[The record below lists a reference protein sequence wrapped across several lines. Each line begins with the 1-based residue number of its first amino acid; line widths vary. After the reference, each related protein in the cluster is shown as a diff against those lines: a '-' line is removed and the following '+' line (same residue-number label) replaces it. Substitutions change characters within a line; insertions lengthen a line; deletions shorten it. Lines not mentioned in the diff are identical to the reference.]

1 MLLASWPARAGA
13 FAVDTVPGVGVVA
26 TMGLLAL
33 TAPGDGWLRWV
44 FTLVGAAMLP
54 VMALNRLVLPN
65 AVGWTLGRALFGI
78 AVRRREPNDSGANV
92 GVMRLTLR
100 ELAHLL
106 DTLALFVGW
115 LWPLWDRRRRTFADL
130 LVGTE
135 VHRVGPPERDMR
147 RLVGAVLVAAAVLC
161 AAGVGV
167 GYALIFRHE
176 RAVNEARMQI
186 AAQGPR
192 IVEQLLSYGADT
204 AAAGFRP
211 CADADHRQLPGA
223 VDRPAAGR
231 PGCRA
236 KGSSHHER
244 VLGGQ
249 EHCAD
254 QSSCDAGTG
263 VDAHGD
269 AGPARHESRGPQ
281 VHHRDGAGGLR
292 QVAGRAVAGSQPD
305 RAEEAADE
313 SGWPVSPRRRLDYSA
328 DTGATDTVGSDY
340 FHATP
345 KPPRRWGLPLVAAV
359 AAVVV
364 AAAIAASTFMLVRH
378 EGDRRVAVND
388 AAALGYA
395 REFMIMY
402 MSLDPFNANA
412 YAERILA
419 QGTGEFATMFKEK
432 QNEILIQVA
441 RSEPST
447 GTVLEA
453 GVQRW
458 NDDGSA
464 DVLLATKV
472 TTTSPDGKSTIESG
486 SRWIATTIKEGQQW
500 KISKL
505 IQVI

>member
-1 MLLASWPARAGA
+1 M
-13 FAVDTVPGVGVVA
+13 
-26 TMGLLAL
+26 
-33 TAPGDGWLRWV
+33 
-44 FTLVGAAMLP
+44 
-54 VMALNRLVLPN
+54 
-65 AVGWTLGRALFGI
+65 
-78 AVRRREPNDSGANV
+78 
-92 GVMRLTLR
+92 
-100 ELAHLL
+100 
-106 DTLALFVGW
+106 
-115 LWPLWDRRRRTFADL
+115 
-130 LVGTE
+130 
-135 VHRVGPPERDMR
+135 
-147 RLVGAVLVAAAVLC
+147 
-161 AAGVGV
+161 
-167 GYALIFRHE
+167 
-176 RAVNEARMQI
+176 
-186 AAQGPR
+186 
-192 IVEQLLSYGADT
+192 
-204 AAAGFRP
+204 
-211 CADADHRQLPGA
+211 
-223 VDRPAAGR
+223 
-231 PGCRA
+231 
-236 KGSSHHER
+236 
-244 VLGGQ
+244 
-249 EHCAD
+249 
-254 QSSCDAGTG
+254 
-263 VDAHGD
+263 
-269 AGPARHESRGPQ
+269 
-281 VHHRDGAGGLR
+281 
-292 QVAGRAVAGSQPD
+292 
-305 RAEEAADE
+305 
-313 SGWPVSPRRRLDYSA
+313 SPRRRLDYSA

-402 MSLDPFNANA
+402 TSLDPFNANA

-486 SRWIATTIKEGQQW
+486 SRWIATTIREGQQW